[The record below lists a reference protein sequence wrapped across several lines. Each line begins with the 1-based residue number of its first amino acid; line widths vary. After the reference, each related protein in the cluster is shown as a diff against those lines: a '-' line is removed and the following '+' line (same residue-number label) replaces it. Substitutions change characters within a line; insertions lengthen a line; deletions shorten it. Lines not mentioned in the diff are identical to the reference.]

1 MLSKEMRVFLREEA
15 KSRFLRYVQI
25 DTESNPSN
33 EVTPSSEN
41 EWDLARLL
49 LHELKDMGIQD
60 AELDEFCYVYA
71 KIPATKGVNSP
82 AISFI
87 AHMDTAPG
95 ESGKNVKPIIH
106 KKYDGSPIIFPDKP
120 GTPLT
125 PEEAPSLLKYIGE
138 DIITASGLTLLGAD
152 DKAGVAEIMAAL
164 SLLKK
169 YPDLPHPELRICFT
183 PDEEVGAGTAK
194 IKLNKL
200 GKFAYT
206 LDGSEIGEL
215 EDECFN
221 AYSVKLHFIGKN
233 VHPGYSKNVMINAG
247 AIASRFIAALPEQQT
262 PEHTAKREGFFHLV
276 SIGGDPNDAHADL
289 ILRDFE
295 EENNLKRVKLIKNLI
310 SVFELLYPG
319 LKIEIKTK
327 NNYCNMREVLHNY
340 PEVIGL
346 AEEAFRAADIE
357 PKREPIRGGTDG
369 ARLCFMGIPAP
380 NIFAGGLMFHSKK
393 EWIPIVALEKGA
405 EVIIHLCRLWAQL
418 G

>member
-1 MLSKEMRVFLREEA
+1 MVSQEMKDFLREEA
-15 KSRFLRYVQI
+15 KTRFLRYVQI
-25 DTESNPSN
+25 NTESNPAN
-33 EVTPSSEN
+33 ETTPSAEN
-41 EWDLARLL
+41 EWDLARILVD
-49 LHELKDMGIQD
+49 ELRTLGIENV
-60 AELDEFCYVYA
+60 ALDEYCYVYA
-71 KIPATKGVNSP
+71 TIPATQGVKSP

-95 ESGKNVKPIIH
+95 ESGKDVKPIIH
-106 KKYDGSPIIFPDKP
+106 KKYDGSNIIFPDRP
-120 GTPLT
+120 DEPLT
-125 PEEAPSLLKYIGE
+125 PEEAPSLKKYIGE

-164 SLLKK
+164 ALLMKH
-169 YPDLPHPELRICFT
+169 PELPHPELRICFT

-194 IKLNKL
+194 ITLEKL

-206 LDGSEIGEL
+206 LDGGQIGEL

-247 AIASRFIAALPEQQT
+247 AIASRFIAELPEAQT
-262 PEHTAKREGFFHLV
+262 PENTMKREGFFHLV
-276 SIGGDPNDAHADL
+276 SVKGDPNDAHADF

-295 EENNLKRVKLIKNLI
+295 EETNLKRVKLIESLI
-310 SVFELLYPG
+310 AVYELRYPG
-319 LKIEIKTK
+319 LQIKLKTK
-327 NNYCNMREVLHNY
+327 NSYRNMRDVLQGY

-346 AEEAFRAADIE
+346 AEAAFHAAGIE
-357 PKREPIRGGTDG
+357 PRREPIRGGTDG
-369 ARLCFMGIPAP
+369 ARLCFMGIPTP

-393 EWIPIVALEKGA
+393 EWIPVIALEKGA
-405 EVIIHLCRLWAQL
+405 EVLIHLCRLWAHR